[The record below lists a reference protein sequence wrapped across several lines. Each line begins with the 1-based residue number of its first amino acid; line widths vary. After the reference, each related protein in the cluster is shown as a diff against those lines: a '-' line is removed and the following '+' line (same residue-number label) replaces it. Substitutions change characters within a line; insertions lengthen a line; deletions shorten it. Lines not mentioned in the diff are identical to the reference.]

1 MNIDFKKIFKIPADY
16 AVSLVKW
23 LAVAVVV
30 GAVGG
35 VLGSVFHISIDY
47 ATEIRTAHSWIILFL
62 PLGGL
67 LIAAMYGACEKKG
80 RLDTNRVLEA
90 AEGNESVPLVMTPL
104 IFAATCITHLL
115 GGSAGREGAALQ
127 LGGSVGYNIGKFFRL
142 KKSDMS
148 TIVKTGMSAVFSALF
163 GTPLTA
169 AVFALEVTEV
179 GTVRYSAF
187 VPCVV
192 SAVTANAIAKLF
204 GLSGVH
210 FDGIAFDTLT
220 VPVMIKAIVLAV
232 LCALV
237 AMLFCTAIKKCEHF
251 MEKTVQNRY
260 LRAVVGALLI
270 IGISYAVGFFDYN
283 GAGMD
288 VITRAINGNARYE
301 AFILKII
308 LTAITISAGFKGG
321 EIVPAFFIGS
331 TFGCVAGGFLGLNPG
346 FGAAIGFVALF
357 CSVVNCPIASVI
369 LSLEVFGAEP
379 ILIMAVVCAV
389 SFMMSGNFSLYT
401 SQKIKC
407 SKTA

>member
-1 MNIDFKKIFKIPADY
+1 MNIDLKKIMKPPAEY
-16 AVSLVKW
+16 CIALIKW
-23 LAVAVVV
+23 LAVAVAV

-35 VLGSVFHISIDY
+35 VLGSVFHITIDY

-62 PLGGL
+62 PIGGL
-67 LIAAMYGACEKKG
+67 AIAAMYGLCKNKG
-80 RLDTNRVLEA
+80 RIDTNRVLDA
-90 AEGNESVPLVMTPL
+90 AEGNDGVPLVMAPL
-104 IFAATCITHLL
+104 IFIATCITHLL

-127 LGGSVGYNIGKFFRL
+127 LGGSIGFNLGKLFQL
-142 KKSDMS
+142 KKDDMR
-148 TIVKTGMSAVFSALF
+148 TVVRVGMSAVFSALF

-179 GTVRYSAF
+179 GSLRYSAF

-192 SAVTANAIAKLF
+192 SAVTANVIAKKF

-210 FDGIAFDTLT
+210 FDGISFDPVSL
-220 VPVMIKAIVLAV
+220 PVMARAIVLAV

-237 AMLFCTAIKKCEHF
+237 AMLFCTSIKKCEHF
-251 MEKTVQNRY
+251 MEKAVPNRY
-260 LRAVVGALLI
+260 LRAVVGAVLI
-270 IGISYAVGFFDYN
+270 IGISYAVGSFDYN

-331 TFGCVAGGFLGLNPG
+331 TFGCVAGGLLGLDPG
-346 FGAAIGFVALF
+346 FGASIGFVALF
-357 CSVVNCPIASVI
+357 CAVVNCPIASVI

-379 ILIMAVVCAV
+379 LLIMAVVCAV
-389 SFMMSGNFSLYT
+389 SFMMSGNFSLYS
-401 SQKIKC
+401 SQKIKY
-407 SKTA
+407 SRI